1 MQVVGGN
8 HSPKKTKGL
17 NTFMSRKFVFA
28 LAMASELGFP
38 ASPSPSLDFWLL
50 NVRPP
55 IRRKGSK
62 GRGDSVRGLSCTGN
76 LGYQTETYSLH
87 PPPPHPSKA
96 GKNPREQGVERSP
109 GGGIGEARSCICDF
123 QQPSN
128 SPHVALRMLVGAS
141 IIWFR
146 GGRG

>member
-1 MQVVGGN
+1 MCIIRMHNQKLGHQHYIPVHMPEVPISYALLNYWKTSIMIHHAGCRWERQ
-8 HSPKKTKGL
+8 PKKTKGL

-38 ASPSPSLDFWLL
+38 ASPSLDFLATE
-50 NVRPP
+50 RSTP

-87 PPPPHPSKA
+87 PPSTSSKQSREEPS
-96 GKNPREQGVERSP
+96 
-109 GGGIGEARSCICDF
+109 
-123 QQPSN
+123 
-128 SPHVALRMLVGAS
+128 
-141 IIWFR
+141 
-146 GGRG
+146 